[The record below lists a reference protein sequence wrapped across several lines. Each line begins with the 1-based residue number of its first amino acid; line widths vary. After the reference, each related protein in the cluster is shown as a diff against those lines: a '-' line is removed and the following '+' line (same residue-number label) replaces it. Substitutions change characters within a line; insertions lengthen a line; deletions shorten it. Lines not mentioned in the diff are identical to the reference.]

1 MGKKYIIELCD
12 KPMKNEN
19 GNDIWRVEGF
29 NTLVF
34 DQNGLDKLEEYKEPE
49 KETHE
54 LKVGDVCYIPGEYE
68 NNKLIV
74 TRITGYTVEFMCS
87 NGSLWSQF
95 KKPFEE
101 KVIFM
106 YHSDSFS
113 NFMKGD
119 FT

>member
-1 MGKKYIIELCD
+1 MGKKYVIEVEDEPFEYQGTKYWPAAHIPRVFFDAEDLAE
-12 KPMKNEN
+12 M
-19 GNDIWRVEGF
+19 DIYE
-29 NTLVF
+29 
-34 DQNGLDKLEEYKEPE
+34 EPE

-74 TRITGYTVEFMCS
+74 TRITGYTVEYMCS
-87 NGSLWSQF
+87 NGSLWSRF

-101 KVIFM
+101 KAIFM
-106 YHSDSFS
+106 YHSDAFS